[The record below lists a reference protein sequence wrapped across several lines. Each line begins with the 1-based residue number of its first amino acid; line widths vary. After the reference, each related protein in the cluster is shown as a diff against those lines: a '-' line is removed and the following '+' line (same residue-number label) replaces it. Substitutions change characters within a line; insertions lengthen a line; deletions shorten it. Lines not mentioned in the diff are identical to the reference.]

1 MVDFS
6 QRDLA
11 ATSVSSCPKLVA
23 VATSVLPFSV
33 GQNRI
38 YENVEFPTVPKTI
51 GELKLNSPTQISA
64 NISAET
70 RELLERYVTIHGVKK
85 SHLIE
90 TAVLHHLS
98 ALDSIPAD
106 LIIPPMIEVSSDTGS
121 SILER
126 IENPKPPTDAMKAL
140 FGG

>member
-1 MVDFS
+1 M
-6 QRDLA
+6 
-11 ATSVSSCPKLVA
+11 
-23 VATSVLPFSV
+23 
-33 GQNRI
+33 
-38 YENVEFPTVPKTI
+38 
-51 GELKLNSPTQISA
+51 NSETQISA

-70 RELLERYVTIHGVKK
+70 RELLERYVAVHGVKK

-90 TAVLHHLS
+90 TAVRHHLS

-106 LIIPPMIEVSSDTGS
+106 LIIPPVIEVSKGTGN

-126 IENPKPPTDAMKAL
+126 IENPKPPTAAMRAL